1 MAGLIA
7 RVFGGRPKPD
17 PDPLPGQGGYDLPPG
32 PYGGTGFPGSTSST
46 RTLRGASPRAVKIR
60 ADTDTGF
67 EQALSATAQV
77 RQASYRGD
85 VPGGS
90 TASPRATP
98 AVATPQPVAT
108 ELMQG
113 NSAAEFYGGQ
123 PLRTRPGYDLAG
135 QNPLSGAARAG
146 GHSQRE
152 TTTPWRDAQPVIG
165 AGTPGAAN
173 VRNQVA
179 QRYKNPAG
187 QLHGYRAAPRADQPG
202 STPSTAAAGAEVQV
216 PNRFVFPGGGN
227 QTWSLE
233 REMPYGGRGDGA
245 RGADLD
251 GTRYYAA
258 GGYDNFLNAGQ
269 GQYGQARLAGPRHR
283 PTMFAE
289 PAPWSTNFYDT
300 TASVGTT
307 DSPGAADQAPDMVYV
322 SPQASRAALNSTG
335 RTG

>member
-1 MAGLIA
+1 MAGLMT
-7 RVFGGRPKPD
+7 RLLGGRPQPD
-17 PDPLPGQGGYDLPPG
+17 PDPLPGQGGYDAAPG

-46 RTLRGASPRAVKIR
+46 RTFRGASPRAAKIR

-85 VPGGS
+85 IPGAG

-98 AVATPQPVAT
+98 PVATPQPLAAA
-108 ELMQG
+108 LMQG

-135 QNPLSGAARAG
+135 GNPLSGAARAG
-146 GHSQRE
+146 GHSARE

-187 QLHGYRAAPRADQPG
+187 QLHGYRPAPRADQPG
-202 STPSTAAAGAEVQV
+202 STPSAAAAGAPVQV
-216 PNRFVFPGGGN
+216 PNRFTFPGGGS
-227 QTWSLE
+227 QTWSVE

-245 RGADLD
+245 RGADLN

-258 GGYDNFLNAGQ
+258 GGYDNFFNAGQ
-269 GQYGQARLAGPRHR
+269 GAYGQARLAGPLHR
-283 PTMFAE
+283 PTVFAE
-289 PAPWSTNFYDT
+289 PAPWSANYYDT
-300 TASVGTT
+300 TAGVGTP
-307 DSPGAADQAPDMVYV
+307 DNPGAAGQAPDMVYL
-322 SPQASRAALNSTG
+322 SPQAPRASNSTG